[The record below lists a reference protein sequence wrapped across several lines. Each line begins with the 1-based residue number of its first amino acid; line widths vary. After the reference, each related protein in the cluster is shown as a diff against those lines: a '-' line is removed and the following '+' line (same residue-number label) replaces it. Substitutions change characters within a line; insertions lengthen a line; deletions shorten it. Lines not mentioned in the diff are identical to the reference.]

1 MKIEICISCID
12 DGRVP
17 RHQIITWECKGN
29 ESRDV
34 RMRKVGNAIAKELK
48 SAYPKNK
55 QPTDAEGK

>member
-34 RMRKVGNAIAKELK
+34 RMRKVGNAIAKALK
-48 SAYPKNK
+48 SAYPKNTK
-55 QPTDAEGK
+55 QGVE